1 MARSTNDTKARQWQ
15 QHFDRF
21 DKCDLSVRK
30 FCSQHR
36 LSVHS
41 FQYWSHRLNRS
52 AKQRGQ
58 PKESVPAVNASI
70 PEVVIEL
77 GNQVS
82 IRIPATDLNLAKS
95 ILQMA
100 LSLRSESSS
109 FQPVVVRG

>member
-15 QHFDRF
+15 QHFDTF
-21 DKCDLSVRK
+21 DSSNLSVRK

-36 LSVHS
+36 LTVHS
-41 FQYWSHRLNRS
+41 FQYWSRRLNRNV
-52 AKQRGQ
+52 KQGGKA
-58 PKESVPAVNASI
+58 KESVPVANTSSL
-70 PEVVIEL
+70 EVTVEL

-100 LSLRSESSS
+100 LSLRAEFSS
-109 FQPVVVRG
+109 FQPVVIRG